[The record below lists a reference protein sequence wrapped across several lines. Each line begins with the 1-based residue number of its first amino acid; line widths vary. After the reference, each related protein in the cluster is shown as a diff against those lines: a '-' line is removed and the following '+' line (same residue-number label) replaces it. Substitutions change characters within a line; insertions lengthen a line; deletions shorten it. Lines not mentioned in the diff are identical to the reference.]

1 MESMGISRGISDAP
15 EGDTVYDPAVAVD
28 AARASLPETSRAPGV
43 VRVSEPET
51 LRAPGVVRAFEPEA
65 PDSAV
70 ASVASV
76 EPAGVA
82 VLSILLPEISTGA
95 VSDA

>member
-1 MESMGISRGISDAP
+1 MESMGISRGISDVL

-28 AARASLPETSRAPGV
+28 AARASLTETSRIPVV
-43 VRVSEPET
+43 VRV
-51 LRAPGVVRAFEPEA
+51 FEPEA
-65 PDSAV
+65 SDWT

-76 EPAGVA
+76 ESAGMA
-82 VLSILLPEISTGA
+82 VLSVLLPEMPAGA

>member
-1 MESMGISRGISDAP
+1 MESMGISRGISDVL
-15 EGDTVYDPAVAVD
+15 EGDTVYEPAVAVD
-28 AARASLPETSRAPGV
+28 AVRASLPETSRAPGV

-51 LRAPGVVRAFEPEA
+51 

-70 ASVASV
+70 ASAASV
-76 EPAGVA
+76 ESAGVA
-82 VLSILLPEISTGA
+82 VLSVLLPEMPAGA